1 MSALATPH
9 HTSIPSRLRAMLAE
23 RLGLNEQDI
32 ADGLHLVDE
41 LYVDSLDLVEIEIGV
56 METFGVELSEE
67 DILTMQ
73 TVADLRTIVSN
84 KLALL

>member
-1 MSALATPH
+1 
-9 HTSIPSRLRAMLAE
+9 MLAE